1 MVYERS
7 SSKYFSKTS
16 NKRLILVT
24 VKIAPTGAIF
34 LSHALKINNRNW
46 INYGHSKEI

>member
-1 MVYERS
+1 MDYEHS

-34 LSHALKINNRNW
+34 LSVVSVINNKN
-46 INYGHSKEI
+46 G